1 MVKNKT
7 ANKWLGVLVAVTMA
21 LGMLTNALPVPAGI
35 AETSSA
41 TNTTETAFTYASRNV
56 VKVNFFCWQIIALS
70 RDLPAMLLRFYL
82 SMR

>member
-7 ANKWLGVLVAVTMA
+7 ANKWLGMLVAATMA

-56 VKVNFFCWQIIALS
+56 VLDKIHRTCSRKNAEALAKQ
-70 RDLPAMLLRFYL
+70 RMTERRYD
-82 SMR
+82 